1 MCVLNYN
8 INNACSYNNNEIKSI
23 NEIKCA
29 RWTFIPVHAWSDFCI
44 NNRAYGLICDY
55 AMYSQQ
61 KHMICNLCMVLS
73 PKVNKT
79 AYWLALHIR
88 PQWIQSGLLIV
99 NIESLK
105 HTLHYECINKQH
117 ALKWKHHIRMCLYV
131 SERSDL
137 STAHNQ
143 HRCMIWSLDIAYKM
157 HNLIYEQTDSKQA
170 ITETSYNAL
179 ITITARNR
187 TRQLISLCTHLWKLL
202 TLFISWNH

>member
-1 MCVLNYN
+1 MKLNVQDELLSQCMHGLISASIIELMVWSVIMQCTVNKNTWSVIY
-8 INNACSYNNNEIKSI
+8 AWFYLQKSI
-23 NEIKCA
+23 KLLIGLRC
-29 RWTFIPVHAWSDFCI
+29 TSDH
-44 NNRAYGLICDY
+44 N
-55 AMYSQQ
+55 
-61 KHMICNLCMVLS
+61 
-73 PKVNKT
+73 
-79 AYWLALHIR
+79 
-88 PQWIQSGLLIV
+88 GLLIV

-105 HTLHYECINKQH
+105 HTLHSECINKQH

-131 SERSDL
+131 SARSDL

-179 ITITARNR
+179 IIITARNR
-187 TRQLISLCTHLWKLL
+187 TRQLISLYTHLWKLL